1 MPFPLFPVLFITA
14 IFYLG
19 FTARVIL
26 APLLPVVE
34 TELHI
39 GHAAAGSLFL
49 FVQVG
54 LAAGLITSG
63 FVSASLSYRR
73 TIAASAVGVG
83 LGLLLLSQAGSL
95 SGIRL
100 GLVAV
105 GVTAGLYLPAGV
117 PAITDLVAE
126 RHWGKA
132 LALHEL
138 APTFAFFSAPLAA
151 EVILRFLRWQGVLTV
166 LGVVAVAV
174 GGAFAVWGRG
184 GTRVAVAP
192 DIGTMLRMLATPS
205 AWMVGLLFAVGV
217 GVSMGLFTVM
227 TLFLVNDVGMARGA
241 ANGFIGTSRLLA
253 IPVLF
258 ATGLLVDRLG
268 PRRSVA
274 LAQWLTGSVALLLG
288 LVHNTHATLAL
299 VLLQAGSAACFF
311 PAGFALISQVF
322 PPALRG
328 LGISMAGTVGTVVGA
343 GLVPSAVGYLAE
355 VASFRLAF
363 ALVGLVALA
372 SPLLLRLHPTKDLAR
387 Q

>member
-1 MPFPLFPVLFITA
+1 MPFPLLPVLFITA
-14 IFYLG
+14 IFCLT
-19 FTARVIL
+19 FIARVIL

-34 TELHI
+34 ADLGI

-54 LAAGLITSG
+54 LAGGLIVSG
-63 FVSASLSYRR
+63 FVSASLTYRR
-73 TIAASAVGVG
+73 TIALSCAGVG
-83 LGLLLLSQAGSL
+83 LGLLLLSRAGSL
-95 SGIRL
+95 AGLRL

-105 GVTAGLYLPAGV
+105 GLTAGLYLPAGV

-138 APTFAFFSAPLAA
+138 APTFAFFAAPLVA
-151 EVILRFLRWQGVLTV
+151 EVILRFQRWQGVLLV
-166 LGVVAVAV
+166 LGLLALALA
-174 GGAFAVWGRG
+174 GAFAAWGRG
-184 GTRVAVAP
+184 GTRVAAAP
-192 DIGTMLRMLATPS
+192 DVRTMLHMLATPA

-227 TLFLVNDVGMARGA
+227 TLFLVDDVGMARGA
-241 ANGFIGTSRLLA
+241 ANAFVGTSRLLA

-274 LAQWLTGSVALLLG
+274 LAQGLTGSVALLLG
-288 LVHNTHATLAL
+288 LVRHREATLAL

-311 PAGFALISQVF
+311 PPGFALISRVF
-322 PPALRG
+322 PAPLRG
-328 LGISMAGTVGTVVGA
+328 LGISLAGTLGTVIGA
-343 GLVPSAVGYLAE
+343 GLVPSLIGYLAE
-355 VASFRLAF
+355 VASFRPAF

-372 SPLLLRLHPTKDLAR
+372 SPLLLRLHPAR
-387 Q
+387 S